1 MNAKTNSLNWL
12 ACLTLAWLAN
22 AADPDVYA
30 KRKPNRLDTNGNG
43 TFGKQEDPRQ
53 WNRLS
58 KLDRNRDNVLTLE
71 ELTKEE
77 TRYLE
82 TSGEKKLNIV
92 YEQVGTKV
100 LHLDLYY
107 PTENHRCEVPTD
119 CLHAW
124 RRLAASK
131 VQRPAPSAPASPS
144 CSTKDAVSH
153 LLTTGSI
160 AKLSRHGDLV

>member
-71 ELTKEE
+71 ELTTEE
-77 TRYLE
+77 TR
-82 TSGEKKLNIV
+82 
-92 YEQVGTKV
+92 
-100 LHLDLYY
+100 
-107 PTENHRCEVPTD
+107 
-119 CLHAW
+119 
-124 RRLAASK
+124 
-131 VQRPAPSAPASPS
+131 
-144 CSTKDAVSH
+144 
-153 LLTTGSI
+153 
-160 AKLSRHGDLV
+160 